1 MPNKMDV
8 HKLITRLK
16 EDREMELMQYDLEKM
31 LECELAKPENEMDT
45 ALIEE
50 ILASLEDGPNAAEKE
65 NTWKS
70 IENKAE
76 RRQAK
81 PKLSVI
87 RRIAACFLVLI
98 AVSALFIGS
107 AYAFNWKSLLKFLK
121 PLADS
126 FGVYS
131 ANTVMSPEPVQ
142 TDTLFDDTDTG
153 YEQKVFNSSSEM
165 PDRWNNFRVMPVWM
179 PERFSFLQGSV
190 YDDGSIAVVSV
201 TYMGENA
208 FFNLTTTFF
217 SDDKNVSSFEYQ
229 KTPNDPIVEV
239 IADCEVT
246 YYMNSDTHRLSA
258 SWIDRNVHYS
268 IFGDITEDEMR
279 NIILGI
285 VNS

>member
-16 EDREMELMQYDLEKM
+16 EDRETELMQYDLEKM

-45 ALIEE
+45 VLIEE
-50 ILASLEDGPNAAEKE
+50 ILASLEDGPNASEKE
-65 NTWKS
+65 NIWKS
-70 IENKAE
+70 IENNYQ
-76 RRQAK
+76 RRK
-81 PKLSVI
+81 CGRKLSVM
-87 RRIAACFLVLI
+87 RRIAACFLILI

-121 PLADS
+121 PLEES

-201 TYMGENA
+201 TYMGENE
-208 FFNLTTTFF
+208 FFNLTTNYFYG
-217 SDDKNVSSFEYQ
+217 DENVSSYEYQ
-229 KTPNDPIVEV
+229 KTPNDPTVEI